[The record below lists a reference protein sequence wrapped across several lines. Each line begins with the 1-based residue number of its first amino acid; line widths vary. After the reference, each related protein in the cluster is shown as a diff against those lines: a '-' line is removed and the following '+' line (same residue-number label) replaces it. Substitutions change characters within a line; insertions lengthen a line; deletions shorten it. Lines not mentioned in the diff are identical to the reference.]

1 MHSVAA
7 LGSYEQYSGGSLC
20 IAAARTDG
28 GHFLLCYLNFIHSFA
43 MHPCAPTAR
52 EVLQQRIA
60 GAAEFEQELK
70 RTSRAVQKSRNDGK
84 RRDRGCRADRKW
96 VLLRLIADQSSM
108 NPHAVLA
115 ARRLLPNDVWQ
126 DADTLAEQAIRLQPL
141 IEKPVV
147 HVAAAR
153 ALAAVPWKITAVRA
167 VRIIAELR
175 LLRRIAEMNSR
186 GVAPH
191 SKMVAEMLVEEW
203 PAHVLQPRITS
214 WLSRL
219 TLEPKLRRRWLVRL
233 RRFWGVHYRK
243 LGSRAHLSPADQRRK
258 VFEHKH

>member
-1 MHSVAA
+1 M
-7 LGSYEQYSGGSLC
+7 Y
-20 IAAARTDG
+20 
-28 GHFLLCYLNFIHSFA
+28 
-43 MHPCAPTAR
+43 PCAPSAR
-52 EVLQQRIA
+52 SVLQHHIA

-70 RTSRAVQKSRNDGK
+70 RTTRAVQKSRNDGM
-84 RRDRGCRADRKW
+84 RRDRGLRAKQTW

-115 ARRLLPNDVWQ
+115 ARRVLPKNVWQ
-126 DADTLAEQAIRLQPL
+126 DADTLVEQALQLQPH
-141 IEKPVV
+141 IDTPAV
-147 HVAAAR
+147 HVAAAM
-153 ALAAVPWKITAVRA
+153 ALAAVPWKVTAVRA

-203 PAHVLQPRITS
+203 PAHVPQPRITS

-219 TLEPKLRRRWLVRL
+219 SLEPKLRRRWLVRL

-243 LGSRAHLSPADQRRK
+243 LGSRAHLSPADERRK
-258 VFEHKH
+258 VREHKHQPPSQFLEPHLTPHLGVKMRPKNWSSGYKNS